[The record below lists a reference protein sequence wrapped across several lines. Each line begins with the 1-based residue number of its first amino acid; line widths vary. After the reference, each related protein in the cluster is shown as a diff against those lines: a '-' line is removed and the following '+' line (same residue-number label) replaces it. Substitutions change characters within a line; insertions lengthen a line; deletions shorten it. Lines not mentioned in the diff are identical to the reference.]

1 MKNISFFFKDSKP
14 LAQLV
19 GLFFLFL
26 LGLIV
31 VGGAQSIIPIGGDS
45 PSAIRGQLA
54 FQACSQLLMFFLP
67 AWLFAVLFH
76 GGAASFH
83 KLYADGRSWLLGLIA
98 VVVFLLLMPLND
110 FLTWW
115 NGSWHFGALENL
127 LRSYADAAAGTVE
140 KLLSLTTMGDLLLQ
154 LLVVALIPALC
165 EEFFFRGAI
174 QQTLQR
180 WFGNVHAAILA
191 TALFFSL
198 AHGDAYGL
206 VPRFLLGLV
215 LGYLFF
221 LSGSMVVNVCAHF
234 FNNAM
239 VVVMYYLYHTGVLS
253 MSPAEP
259 LRLPWLTVLLCT
271 LAALLLF
278 IVYFV
283 KKPSKRQAKQ

>member
-1 MKNISFFFKDSKP
+1 MKNISIFFKDSKP
-14 LAQLV
+14 IAQLV

-31 VGGAQSIIPIGGDS
+31 VGGAQSILHVGGDT
-45 PSAIRGQLA
+45 PSAIRGQLV

-76 GGAASFH
+76 GGAASYH
-83 KLYADGRSWLLGLIA
+83 KLYADGRYWLLGLIA

-115 NGSWHFGALENL
+115 NSSWHFGAFENL
-127 LRSYADAAAGTVE
+127 IRSYADAATGTVE
-140 KLLSLTTMGDLLLQ
+140 KLLSLTTTGDLLLQ

-174 QQTLQR
+174 QQTLQS
-180 WFGNVHAAILA
+180 WFGNDHVAIIV

-234 FNNAM
+234 FNNAI
-239 VVVMYYLYHTGVLS
+239 VVVMYYLFHVGVLS
-253 MSPAEP
+253 QSPAAP
-259 LRLPWLTVLLCT
+259 LQLPWLTVLLCT

>member
-1 MKNISFFFKDSKP
+1 M
-14 LAQLV
+14 
-19 GLFFLFL
+19 
-26 LGLIV
+26 
-31 VGGAQSIIPIGGDS
+31 
-45 PSAIRGQLA
+45 
-54 FQACSQLLMFFLP
+54 LMFFLP

-76 GGAASFH
+76 GGAASYH
-83 KLYADGRSWLLGLIA
+83 KLYADGRYWLLGLIA

-115 NGSWHFGALENL
+115 NSSWHFGALENL
-127 LRSYADAAAGTVE
+127 LRSYADAATGTVE
-140 KLLSLTTMGDLLLQ
+140 KLLSLTTTGDLLLQ
-154 LLVVALIPALC
+154 LFVVALIPALC

-180 WFGNVHAAILA
+180 WFGNVHAAILV

-234 FNNAM
+234 FNNAI
-239 VVVMYYLYHTGVLS
+239 VVVMYYLFHVGVLS
-253 MSPAEP
+253 QSPADP

>member
-14 LAQLV
+14 IAQLV

-31 VGGAQSIIPIGGDS
+31 VGGAQSILSVGGDT

-76 GGAASFH
+76 GGAASYH
-83 KLYADGRSWLLGLIA
+83 KLYADGKSWLLGLIS
-98 VVVFLLLMPLND
+98 VVIFLLLMPLND

-115 NGSWHFGALENL
+115 NGSWHFGVFESL

-140 KLLSLTTMGDLLLQ
+140 KLLSLTSTGDLLLQ

-180 WFGNVHAAILA
+180 WFGNAHVAIIV

-206 VPRFLLGLV
+206 VPRFLLGIM

-239 VVVMYYLYHTGVLS
+239 VVVMFYFYHTGVLS
-253 MSPAEP
+253 QPPNEP
-259 LRLPWLTVLLCT
+259 MFLPWGMVHMCT
-271 LAALLLF
+271 LAAGLLF
-278 IVYFV
+278 AVYFL
-283 KKPSKRQAKQ
+283 KKNLKRHTK